1 MRNPEITLTHYDY
14 GPMQVAV
21 WDEATWWMRKRQ
33 WTCPDDE
40 ERGTFEDEDFDESK
54 DQIEALL
61 SAAHAAAD
69 AGVSGAHAVASGSPA
84 EAGHAR
90 D

>member
-1 MRNPEITLTHYDY
+1 MRKTITLTHYDN

-21 WDEATWWMRKRQ
+21 WDEATWWMRRRQ

-54 DQIEALL
+54 EQIEALL

-69 AGVSGAHAVASGSPA
+69 AGSGRPNSVDRSGAA
-84 EAGHAR
+84 EAGHR
-90 D
+90 